1 MRVYNTVGISQYED
15 LEVLVFP
22 NPVKE
27 SLIVEVTKQSNL
39 NEDYIIKILD
49 YRGRVIKEDSFKRRI
64 KINRNSIVSGFYL
77 IVISSQNLSYQQK
90 IFFE

>member
-1 MRVYNTVGISQYED
+1 MVY
-15 LEVLVFP
+15 P

-49 YRGRVIKEDSFKRRI
+49 YRGRVIKEDSFKRQI

>member
-1 MRVYNTVGISQYED
+1 MIY
-15 LEVLVFP
+15 P

-49 YRGRVIKEDSFKRRI
+49 YRGRVIKEDSFKRQI

-90 IFFE
+90 DFL

>member
-49 YRGRVIKEDSFKRRI
+49 YRGRVIKEDSFKRQI

>member
-1 MRVYNTVGISQYED
+1 M
-15 LEVLVFP
+15 VFP

-49 YRGRVIKEDSFKRRI
+49 YRGRVIKEDSFKRQI